1 MSEVRPV
8 DPDVQRSVTDLY
20 RLIRDVD
27 ERVDGIDGGGDSGG
41 GEGGGIPE
49 APLDGR
55 QYGRQ
60 SAAWSVIEL
69 DNGEHVLTGDPENP
83 PAELDAGQLLWD
95 GVEGGSGSGGGGG
108 PHDHDEY
115 LPLEGGTVTG
125 DVRVDG
131 TVKLPNARSAEP
143 MNTAPPNTYITSNG
157 NVTFTGYSIA
167 DEIDTAVENAW
178 RTPLT
183 SASPADWNDATTPG
197 WCGLILDSAPNG
209 FASRSSGY
217 FHCQVTNYGY
227 TDNLTQT
234 AIPYSIVGHGPSEMW
249 VRTRYNSNWSA
260 WTCVGGVQTGYVSDK
275 GHYRKHADGTLE
287 CWVRSNLP
295 SVPIDAAYGSLFLG
309 SMTWVFPHAFSDNYP
324 TVTVGSAQWGSSASW
339 GATYST
345 SAASATIRLFDVAA
359 RDASRSI
366 FTNVYAI
373 GRWYA
378 LGATFD
384 VDAEPPPEETEQD
397 RRDRELEALNVEGA

>member
-1 MSEVRPV
+1 MPQFFFTRRGRSFRNADDAEFARIVEDRDRELEDYLNTLSGEVAEL
-8 DPDVQRSVTDLY
+8 DS
-20 RLIRDVD
+20 
-27 ERVDGIDGGGDSGG
+27 GDSGSF
-41 GEGGGIPE
+41 
-49 APLDGR
+49 D
-55 QYGRQ
+55 
-60 SAAWSVIEL
+60 
-69 DNGEHVLTGDPENP
+69 GEHVLTGDPENP
-83 PAELDAGQLLWD
+83 PAGLDAGQLLWD

-143 MNTAPPNTYITSNG
+143 MNTAPPNTYIMSNG

-234 AIPYSIVGHGPSEMW
+234 AIPYLLGSDGPAEMW
-249 VRTRYNSNWSA
+249 VRTRYSGNWSA
-260 WTCVGGVQTGYVSDK
+260 WTCVGGAQTGYVSDK

-287 CWVRSNLP
+287 CWLRSSLP
-295 SVPIDAAYGSLFLG
+295 SLPIDAAYGSLFLG
-309 SMTWVFPHAFSDNYP
+309 SMSWVFPHAFSDNYP
-324 TVTVGSAQWGSSASW
+324 TVTVGSAQWGSSGSW
-339 GATYST
+339 GATYTT
-345 SAASATIRLFDVAA
+345 SAASATIRLFDVSA

-378 LGATFD
+378 LAQLSTL
-384 VDAEPPPEETEQD
+384 TLN
-397 RRDRELEALNVEGA
+397 RRPKKQSRTVVTVNLKR